1 MSRAWSDTAMHVLFD
16 AQGLATMGVCPTW
29 DRAVHNFVAA
39 DVLARAHEEF
49 GPLTL
54 NRVDEDLER
63 ERVALE
69 ARYGEHWRNHPDGK
83 PVWKR
88 LVQAGEASDSEFF
101 KQFYAPFYAAQCQLA
116 RTPAP
121 TLAAALFKAAVIEA
135 HDVWNDPDLEE
146 SCIDLIQADLARLAS
161 QEGCAL

>member
-1 MSRAWSDTAMHVLFD
+1 MHAQFG

-54 NRVDEDLER
+54 NRIDTDLER
-63 ERVALE
+63 KGMSLE
-69 ARYGEHWRNHPDGK
+69 ARYGENWRNHPDGK
-83 PVWKR
+83 PVWDQM
-88 LVQAGEASDSEFF
+88 VEAGNAYDAEFF

-121 TLAAALFKAAVIEA
+121 TLAAALFKAAVIEM

-146 SCIDLIQADLARLAS
+146 SCIELIQADLARLAP
-161 QEGCAL
+161 QQGDAK